1 MNIELIN
8 NIINSKYFNYF
19 IIILFVFIVM
29 VYTIFSKQSKNIK
42 FSEKDVKKL
51 FDDLE
56 SLINKYNYKVAKI
69 DRVRNEVIQNIQI
82 CPVSDFIYKKLDKA
96 VEDYEKTTK
105 QFKDYVD
112 ELNEI
117 TVDKKTIN
125 RIVEVKNSMQDI
137 VSEIDDFYNIFLNL
151 NSNLE
156 YLLKNDK

>member
-29 VYTIFSKQSKNIK
+29 MYTIFSKQSKNIN
-42 FSEKDVKKL
+42 FSEKDIKKL

-69 DRVRNEVIQNIQI
+69 DRVRNEVVQNIQV
-82 CPVSDFIYKKLDKA
+82 CPVSDFIYKKLDKTI
-96 VEDYEKTTK
+96 EDYEKITK

-112 ELNEI
+112 ELNE
-117 TVDKKTIN
+117 TSVDKKAIN
-125 RIVEVKNSMQDI
+125 RIIEIKDFMQDI
-137 VSEIDDFYNIFLNL
+137 VLEIDDFYNIFLNL

-156 YLLKNDK
+156 YLLKNNK